1 MAAIV
6 SRMALAME
14 FTFVMGLAREAVI
27 TILVKRSSTNACCL
41 DEGGGKDWEAKATEE
56 GESVGGAV

>member
-14 FTFVMGLAREAVI
+14 FTFVMGLAREEVI
-27 TILVKRSSTNACCL
+27 TILVKGSSTNACCL
-41 DEGGGKDWEAKATEE
+41 DEGGGRI
-56 GESVGGAV
+56 GRRRQRRRESP